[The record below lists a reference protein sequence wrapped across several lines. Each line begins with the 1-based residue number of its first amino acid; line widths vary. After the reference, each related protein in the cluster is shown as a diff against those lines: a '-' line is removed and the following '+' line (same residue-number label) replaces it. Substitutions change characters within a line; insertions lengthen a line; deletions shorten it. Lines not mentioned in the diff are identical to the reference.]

1 MKRKRIAALVLFLYA
16 AIFVAVAFHDH
27 FKEPARAHCSIC
39 EVSRAPAH
47 APAITTFAA
56 LVLTVQGT
64 CQQVVYTIPRLLLAS
79 VTSERAP
86 PTL

>member
-1 MKRKRIAALVLFLYA
+1 MKAKRIAALVLILYA

-27 FKEPARAHCSIC
+27 FKEPARTHCSIC

-64 CQQVVYTIPRLLLAS
+64 CQQVVQIEPQTLLTSA
-79 VTSERAP
+79 TSERAP
-86 PTL
+86 PAL